1 MNDSRRYWDQVYDT
15 KSDDEVSWY
24 QARPATSLA
33 LIRAAAP
40 DPATA
45 VIDIGAGTSTLIE
58 ELLAAGYRDLMALDV
73 SASAIDRLRRRLGK
87 SGEAVRFIVADIAH
101 WQPPRQWG
109 VWHDRAMF
117 HFLTGRAEQ
126 DAYIQA
132 LGKALAPGGTAIMAT
147 FALDGPEKC
156 SGLPVQRYSA
166 ATLSERLGAG
176 FVLVSEAPERHVTP
190 RGVAQSFIYAVF
202 RKA

>member
-109 VWHDRAMF
+109 VWHDRAML

-126 DAYIQA
+126 DAYIRA
-132 LGKALAPGGTAIMAT
+132 LSKALAPGGTAIIAT
-147 FALDGPEKC
+147 FAVDGPEKC

-166 ATLSERLGAG
+166 ATLAERLGAG
-176 FVLVSEAPERHVTP
+176 FALISETPERHVTP
-190 RGVAQSFIYAVF
+190 RGVTQSFIYAVF